1 MLLIG
6 ALVAAVCAGA
16 PLPATGGKVVSGQS
30 YFMPALPK
38 LLKDPVSIL
47 KDPLNFVSDRVVS
60 TSDSACNVT
69 VKIPGEEP
77 RVGASV
83 AFSPFENASLSF
95 NQQAE
100 VKVDTGEFT
109 LNPLAPRAALLL
121 TMNLPSLRFPF
132 SLFLHATLCSLATR

>member
-1 MLLIG
+1 MQQG
-6 ALVAAVCAGA
+6 AKELRESYVQARAAFKAE
-16 PLPATGGKVVSGQS
+16 LPTLMKTREL
-30 YFMPALPK
+30 LPK